1 MSNQLVQF
9 VVTIV
14 MTEEEEEEEGKI
26 FDHFK
31 NVSFMWANLV

>member
-1 MSNQLVQF
+1 MVQF

-14 MTEEEEEEEGKI
+14 MTEEEEEEGKI